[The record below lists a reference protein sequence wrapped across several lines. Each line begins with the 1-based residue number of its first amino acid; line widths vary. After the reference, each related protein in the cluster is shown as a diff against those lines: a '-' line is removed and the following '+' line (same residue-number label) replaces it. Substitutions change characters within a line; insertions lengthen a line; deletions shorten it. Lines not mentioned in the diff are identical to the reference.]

1 MRIND
6 VITINEVERNNWKII
21 ENDLKSGKRVYVSP
35 DTSETFKAT
44 FEAGSKTG
52 IVESNL

>member
-1 MRIND
+1 MRVND

-35 DTSETFKAT
+35 DTSETFKVT
-44 FEAGSKTG
+44 FDAGSKTG
-52 IVESNL
+52 IVVSNL